1 MGGALCSRFALHL
14 WVLLFCRLCM
24 AAYDSAR
31 RGYVCLC
38 CSGILD
44 CWSCFVGF
52 QFLQIMKALSF
63 YGLVLE
69 GNKKLSFRFIRDLD

>member
-1 MGGALCSRFALHL
+1 
-14 WVLLFCRLCM
+14 
-24 AAYDSAR
+24 
-31 RGYVCLC
+31 
-38 CSGILD
+38 LD